1 MNAAQKLIREHNLT
15 WEEFAEL
22 IKMADDPQVDAL
34 LAEEAVRIRKEVYGT
49 DVYTRGL
56 IEFTNYCLSLIH
68 ISRYPQGSSRDAPE

>member
-49 DVYTRGL
+49 DVYT
-56 IEFTNYCLSLIH
+56 
-68 ISRYPQGSSRDAPE
+68 

>member
-34 LAEEAVRIRKEVYGT
+34 LAE
-49 DVYTRGL
+49 D
-56 IEFTNYCLSLIH
+56 LSASEKRFMVLMCI
-68 ISRYPQGSSRDAPE
+68 QEG